1 MEGLKL
7 KENQLELAV
16 GRSTASFWELLDS
29 QKELFCGQIDQL
41 QNIVVTQC
49 KLTGVNPLSQEM
61 AAGALSIK
69 IGKRPRD
76 LLNPKAVKYMQSVFS
91 IKDAIS
97 KKESRE
103 ISALFGVTVTQVRD
117 FFNSQRSRVRKFVRL
132 SREKTLRSNAC
143 NDKVQ
148 DGIPTSSDS
157 MLPINPVP
165 LDSVVPTSIEEG
177 PSCST
182 QDDILP
188 GIDDSDKH
196 FLENIFT
203 MMRTEETFC
212 GQVKLMD
219 WILQIQNSSVLNWFL
234 TKGGVMILAT
244 WLSQAAIE
252 EQTSVLHA
260 ILKVLCHLP
269 LYRALPVHMSAIL
282 QSVNR
287 LRFYR
292 TSDISNRARILL
304 SRWSKMFARSQAM
317 KKPNAM
323 KSLSDAQNE
332 MLLKQSI
339 GEIMGSESW
348 ESKMDIPEE
357 TLATSYESSENFRKV
372 ESPQPLKLLPASTDD
387 SNKKLTRGVSSSQTR
402 ERRKVLLVE
411 PPGQKIAVR
420 NLQVARTVPATQGRP
435 LSADDIQKAKIR
447 AQFMERKYGK
457 TSTPSNEGHQLK
469 TEGSNRY
476 SSQASTS
483 LSVFNA
489 HLRPN
494 IEEHKNPVMLPSK
507 VFNQQ
512 EAPLGNKKSLDP
524 GEPLWKKC
532 KRVEIPWLTPPEVRI
547 NVNWRVGAGEYSK
560 EVEVQKN
567 RIRREKEIIYMTAQE
582 CPSDPKEPWDLEMEY
597 DDTLTLEIP
606 TEQLPDADG
615 VETVV
620 SPREIENSAVT
631 LTPPPTSSQ
640 NDNGSMPEPDLELL
654 AVLLKNPEL
663 VFALTSGQGGSL
675 PSEETVKLLDMIKAN
690 GVNALGNL
698 NGLSRKV
705 EEKVEVSL
713 PSPTPSS
720 DPPVTGG
727 WKPQAPKNPFSRQ
740 ISVANGESNAI
751 PGIAAIGSAQGKLPA
766 NGFVQPQISTTNI
779 MVVQQQEETVI
790 PPESQ
795 QIMPRFS
802 FPETATALPEKQIA
816 PTNSSSIQIP
826 ASEIVV
832 NMKNFSATSLPLPNL
847 MAAALPSTRVERL
860 GNVKPAP
867 VSTMLNKPERPP
879 IAFSVPPLSMPE
891 WPQAQPNPLL
901 IPEPPLSTTLSWT
914 AGRGLASNPHFQA
927 NQNNYNGMVGGPQQS
942 LVLPGPLRERD
953 EFLGEAGF
961 ETWSPENSPIRSPE
975 YVSEWNHPEPRMNLG
990 SNYRSGRS
998 RPRNSSGYRDH
1009 NRYGSRRWRD
1019 HDRDRHRDRR
1029 R

>member
-7 KENQLELAV
+7 MENKLELAV
-16 GRSTASFWELLDS
+16 SASTASFQELLDS
-29 QKELFCGQIDQL
+29 QEELFCGQIDQL

-76 LLNPKAVKYMQSVFS
+76 LLNPKAVKYMQLVFS

-117 FFNSQRSRVRKFVRL
+117 FFTSQRTRVRKYVRL
-132 SREKTLRSNAC
+132 SREKALRSNAC

-148 DGIPTSSDS
+148 DGAPTSSDS

-165 LDSVVPTSIEEG
+165 LNSVGPTSIEEG

-182 QDDILP
+182 QDEILP

-196 FLENIFT
+196 FLENIFSL
-203 MMRTEETFC
+203 MRNEETFC

-252 EQTSVLHA
+252 EQTSVLHV

-269 LYRALPVHMSAIL
+269 LHKALPVHMSAIL

-292 TSDISNRARILL
+292 TSDISNRSRILL
-304 SRWSKMFARSQAM
+304 SRWSKLFARSQAM

-323 KSLSDAQNE
+323 KSLSDAQNG

-339 GEIMGSESW
+339 GEIMGSEAW
-348 ESKMDIPEE
+348 ESKIDIPEE
-357 TLATSYESSENFRKV
+357 THAPSFGSSENCRKL

-387 SNKKLTRGVSSSQTR
+387 SNKKLIRGVSSSQTR
-402 ERRKVLLVE
+402 ERRKVQLVE
-411 PPGQKIAVR
+411 PPGQKTAGR
-420 NLQVARTVPATQGRP
+420 SLQVARSVPASQGRP

-447 AQFMERKYGK
+447 AQFMQSKYGK
-457 TSTPSNEGHQLK
+457 TDTSSNEERQVK
-469 TEGSNRY
+469 TEGPNTF
-476 SSQASTS
+476 SSQASMILPAFKTH
-483 LSVFNA
+483 V
-489 HLRPN
+489 RPK
-494 IEEHKNPVMLPSK
+494 IEEYKKPVILPSK
-507 VFNQQ
+507 VSNQQ
-512 EAPLGNKKSLDP
+512 EAPLDNKMSLDP
-524 GEPLWKKC
+524 EEPLWKKC
-532 KRVEIPWLTPPEVRI
+532 KRVQIQWLTPPEVRLNGDWI
-547 NVNWRVGAGEYSK
+547 VGAGEYSK

-567 RIRREKEIIYMTAQE
+567 RIRREKEIIYRTVQE
-582 CPSDPKEPWDLEMEY
+582 SPSDPKEPWDREMEY
-597 DDTLTLEIP
+597 DDTLTLEIT

-615 VETVV
+615 VVTVV

-631 LTPPPTSSQ
+631 PAPSSSQ
-640 NDNGSMPEPDLELL
+640 NENGGMPEPDLELL

-675 PSEETVKLLDMIKAN
+675 SSEETVKLLDMIKAN
-690 GVNALGNL
+690 GVNGLGNL
-698 NGLSRKV
+698 NGLGRKV

-720 DPPVTGG
+720 DPVTSE
-727 WKPQAPKNPFSRQ
+727 WRPQAAKNPFSRQ
-740 ISVANGESNAI
+740 ISVANREANAI
-751 PGIAAIGSAQGKLPA
+751 PGVVPAQEKLPA
-766 NGFVQPQISTTNI
+766 SSFLRPQIPSA
-779 MVVQQQEETVI
+779 QHRETL
-790 PPESQ
+790 SQ
-795 QIMPRFS
+795 QIMPQFS
-802 FPETATALPEKQIA
+802 LPETATALPSLHRSV
-816 PTNSSSIQIP
+816 PTTSPSIRIP
-826 ASEIVV
+826 ATEIVI

-847 MAAALPSTRVERL
+847 MAAALPSTRVETS

-867 VSTMLNKPERPP
+867 VSITLNTPERPP
-879 IAFSVPPLSMPE
+879 IAFSRPPMFPTPEHQLLVPEP
-891 WPQAQPNPLL
+891 
-901 IPEPPLSTTLSWT
+901 PPLSTTQSWR
-914 AGRGLASNPHFQA
+914 AWPGLVSNPRSQA
-927 NQNNYNGMVGGPQQS
+927 NQNHYNGMVGGPLES
-942 LVLPGPLRERD
+942 PALPGPPLWERN
-953 EFLGEAGF
+953 EFLGQPEF

-975 YVSEWNHPEPRMNLG
+975 YLSGRNYQEPRMNLS

-998 RPRNSSGYRDH
+998 RRRPYR
-1009 NRYGSRRWRD
+1009 GSRRWRL
-1019 HDRDRHRDRR
+1019 RERNRDRR